1 MSHQRKV
8 LVVDDDQNILSAF
21 EDFLRKEHCS
31 MIAASN
37 AEEVSKKIEQE
48 HIDLLITDIKLK
60 YRSGVTLFMHLK
72 GIQPD
77 LPVIVITGY
86 PDLIREGDVKA
97 YGADYFFLKPLEL
110 DKLREAV
117 RKCLHLNNVTNH
129 KHERIKTRSF
139 WKNRKTRY
147 GNSEI

>member
-1 MSHQRKV
+1 MRHHPKV

-37 AEEVSKKIEQE
+37 AEEALKKMEQE
-48 HIDLLITDIKLK
+48 HVDLLITDIRLR
-60 YRSGVTLFMHLK
+60 YQSGVTLFMHLRE
-72 GIQPD
+72 IQPD

-86 PDLIREGDVKA
+86 PDLISEEDLKT

-117 RKCLHLNNVTNH
+117 RKCLHLNNVTNP
-129 KHERIKTRSF
+129 KHVRIKARS
-139 WKNRKTRY
+139 
-147 GNSEI
+147 S